1 MDSETFGP
9 SRSPQQHTAD
19 DEHKSLYNNVAS
31 VSIKERESLRFGK
44 QSYSDVLYGSH
55 TPCGKYYESLKPF
68 LRDKQSIDNNA
79 KLLRKF
85 KQCIAE
91 HLEFYSI
98 REASLQTIKDAQD
111 IY

>member
-1 MDSETFGP
+1 M
-9 SRSPQQHTAD
+9 
-19 DEHKSLYNNVAS
+19 
-31 VSIKERESLRFGK
+31 SIKERESLRFGK
-44 QSYSDVLYGSH
+44 QSYSDVLFGLQ
-55 TPCGKYYESLKPF
+55 TPCGKYYESLKPI
-68 LRDKQSIDNNA
+68 LQDKQKMEANS

-91 HLEFYSI
+91 HQEFYAI